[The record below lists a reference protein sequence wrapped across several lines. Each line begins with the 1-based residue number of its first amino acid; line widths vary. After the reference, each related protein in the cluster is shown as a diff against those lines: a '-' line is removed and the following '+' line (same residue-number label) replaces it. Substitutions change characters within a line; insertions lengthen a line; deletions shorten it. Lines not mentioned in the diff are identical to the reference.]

1 MTAGNFLQCL
11 HNELVVIDF
20 DDFGDGWY
28 LFDLATPL
36 FFFQGHPD
44 YAAFRASLLEGYRA
58 ERPLSEAEERLLDLF
73 LVARG
78 YTYLGWAA
86 TRPETDTAAFLIA
99 EIVPLVVRLAADIE
113 REFG

>member
-1 MTAGNFLQCL
+1 M
-11 HNELVVIDF
+11 
-20 DDFGDGWY
+20 
-28 LFDLATPL
+28 
-36 FFFQGHPD
+36 
-44 YAAFRASLLEGYRA
+44 
-58 ERPLSEAEERLLDLF
+58 RLLDLF